1 MTKITRL
8 FILLALVGG
17 IAAGGALRAA
27 ADEKVAVALV
37 EAVENAANAGVAFMD
52 YVYPGKVIE
61 LGAGGK
67 LTLSYFDTCLTETIA
82 GGRVTVAKGGS
93 DVAGGQVSVRK
104 FPCQRAQMVVTA
116 ETGEAG
122 ATVSRVTPFA
132 GQDWAEF
139 TVKTPHPVFKWRA
152 AAGAAALK
160 VMDMDAEPP
169 KLVWQGEAPGGHFAY
184 PADAPKLKVGVPYQ
198 IQVSPAGATTI
209 VAMFSVD
216 PELDVP
222 DTVMARV
229 VLLGR

>member
-1 MTKITRL
+1 MRISAR
-8 FILLALVGG
+8 FFVFSVLLSAIV
-17 IAAGGALRAA
+17 AGGAMRAG

-37 EAVENAANAGVAFMD
+37 EAVENAANAGIGFMD
-52 YVYPGKVIE
+52 YIYPGKVIE
-61 LGAGGK
+61 LGDGGK

-82 GGRVTVAKGGS
+82 GGRVTVGKGASG
-93 DVAGGQVSVRK
+93 VAGGQVSAKK

-139 TVKTPHPVFKWRA
+139 TVKTPQPVFKWRA
-152 AAGAAALK
+152 ASGAATLK

-169 KLVWQGEAPGGHFAY
+169 RLIWQGQVQGGHFAY
-184 PADAPKLKVGVPYQ
+184 PADAPKLKIGVPYQ

-216 PELDVP
+216 PDLDVP

>member
-17 IAAGGALRAA
+17 IATGGALRAT
-27 ADEKVAVALV
+27 ADDKAAVALV
-37 EAVENAANAGVAFMD
+37 EAVENAANAGVGFMD

-61 LGAGGK
+61 LGSGGK
-67 LTLSYFDTCLTETIA
+67 LALSYFDTCLTETIA
-82 GGRVTVAKGGS
+82 GGRVTVAKGAS
-93 DVAGGQVSVRK
+93 DVAGGQVSAKK
-104 FPCQRAQMVVTA
+104 FPCQRARMVVTA

-139 TVKTPHPVFKWRA
+139 TVKTPEPVFKWRA
-152 AAGAAALK
+152 AAGATALK

-169 KLVWQGEAPGGHFAY
+169 KLIWQGQVEGGHFAY

-198 IQVSPAGATTI
+198 IQVSPPGVSTI

-216 PELDVP
+216 PDLDVP

>member
-1 MTKITRL
+1 MRISARSFVFPAL
-8 FILLALVGG
+8 FVALVT
-17 IAAGGALRAA
+17 GANPAT

-61 LGAGGK
+61 LGDGGR
-67 LTLSYFDTCLTETIA
+67 LTLSYFDTCLTETIT

-93 DVAGGQVSVRK
+93 DVAGGQLNAKK

-139 TVKTPHPVFKWRA
+139 TVKSPEPVFKWRV
-152 AAGAAALK
+152 AAGATALK
-160 VMDMDAEPP
+160 VMDMDSDPP
-169 KLVWQGEAPGGHFAY
+169 KLVWQGQVEGGHFAY

-198 IQVSPAGATTI
+198 IQVSPPEAPTF

-216 PELDVP
+216 PDLDVP
-222 DTVMARV
+222 DTVMARII
-229 VLLGR
+229 LLGR

>member
-1 MTKITRL
+1 M
-8 FILLALVGG
+8 
-17 IAAGGALRAA
+17 RAS

-37 EAVENAANAGVAFMD
+37 EAVENAANAGVGFMD

-61 LGAGGK
+61 LGASGK
-67 LTLSYFDTCLTETIA
+67 LILSYFDTCLTETIT
-82 GGRVTVAKGGS
+82 GGRVTVAKGAS
-93 DVAGGQVSVRK
+93 EVAGGQVSAKK
-104 FPCQRAQMVVTA
+104 FPCQRARMVVTA

-139 TVKTPHPVFKWRA
+139 TVKTPEPVFKWRA
-152 AAGAAALK
+152 AAGATALK

-169 KLVWQGEAPGGHFAY
+169 KLVWQGQVQGGHFAY
-184 PADAPKLKVGVPYQ
+184 PADAPKLKIGVPYQ
-198 IQVSPAGATTI
+198 IQVSPPGAAVI
-209 VAMFSVD
+209 VAMFSID
-216 PELDVP
+216 PDLDVP